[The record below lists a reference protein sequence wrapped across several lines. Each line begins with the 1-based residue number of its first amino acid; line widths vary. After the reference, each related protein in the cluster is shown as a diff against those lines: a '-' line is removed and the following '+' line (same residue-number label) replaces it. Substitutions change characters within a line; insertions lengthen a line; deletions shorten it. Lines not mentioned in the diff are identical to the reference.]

1 MIIAVVVEAA
11 VTAAIPKDQR
21 GIDMWA
27 TVCIRCGKQRVF
39 LKKWKEKVDNRGT
52 VITSEIYVCPDKECQ
67 KIVDAKFAEMRQKR
81 LDSEQRKANLRIK
94 KPAVAV

>member
-1 MIIAVVVEAA
+1 LGAVAEAA
-11 VTAAIPKDQR
+11 VTEVTQRVRR
-21 GIDMWA
+21 GINMWS

-81 LDSEQRKANLRIK
+81 IDSEQRKANLRIK
-94 KPAVAV
+94 KPAVVVA